1 MDMPELSDDER
12 NLLRYRAE
20 SDRIIRGLKR
30 SAAHQHPGAYRQHR
44 GTSGQPTGLARRGD

>member
-1 MDMPELSDDER
+1 MPELSDDER